1 MRICRFKV
9 WYARLNDYYY
19 VVERVKIKSK
29 MDSFIS
35 FLEYYAN
42 WYGYVW
48 LSIWKRLQWLRWHLN
63 ATTKTTTN
71 LWKDR
76 SFTRWDTT
84 TRGRDHRREY
94 WIHTWGMGIEV
105 CSEIQRDTYK
115 WSMTHKVSS
124 KAYLIS

>member
-1 MRICRFKV
+1 MKSFTCLLFGYAIWFLYVRWRWFGWLMFRLCR
-9 WYARLNDYYY
+9 
-19 VVERVKIKSK
+19 S
-29 MDSFIS
+29 
-35 FLEYYAN
+35 
-42 WYGYVW
+42 GY
-48 LSIWKRLQWLRWHLN
+48 